1 MAICIDEICK
11 PAENNT
17 HVIWP
22 WRSIKSILIVLFINN
37 LTEPLRR
44 FCESLWNDS
53 GKRVI
58 MRMSTVSDVGGGS
71 YLARDPLFVVQTFD
85 FFNVK

>member
-1 MAICIDEICK
+1 MAIFIDEICK

-22 WRSIKSILIVLFINN
+22 WRSIKSISIVLFINN

-44 FCESLWNDS
+44 SCESSWKDS

-58 MRMSTVSDVGGGS
+58 MRMSTVAYVGGGA
-71 YLARDPLFVVQTFD
+71 YLARDPPFLGQTFD